1 MSTLTYTI
9 ACSQINWSL
18 GFYTFNKTPTNW
30 YAEKQGSAE
39 TATYGSEFVAA
50 RTTTEQVID
59 NCLSLRYLG
68 VPVKESFMLG
78 DKESVVNSAPTFR
91 LANFTSDTSCYHG
104 IESESHLQPRFC
116 TLCTSRSIN
125 PAADMLSRHWGYQ
138 QTWTQLQAVLFWQGD
153 TAALLKE
160 DKSTSPDT
168 VTLGLSGS
176 DKISKHG

>member
-9 ACSQINWSL
+9 ACSQINWAL

-30 YAEKQGSAE
+30 YTEKQGSAE

-91 LANFTSDTSCYHG
+91 LANFTSDT
-104 IESESHLQPRFC
+104 
-116 TLCTSRSIN
+116 
-125 PAADMLSRHWGYQ
+125 
-138 QTWTQLQAVLFWQGD
+138 
-153 TAALLKE
+153 
-160 DKSTSPDT
+160 
-168 VTLGLSGS
+168 
-176 DKISKHG
+176 